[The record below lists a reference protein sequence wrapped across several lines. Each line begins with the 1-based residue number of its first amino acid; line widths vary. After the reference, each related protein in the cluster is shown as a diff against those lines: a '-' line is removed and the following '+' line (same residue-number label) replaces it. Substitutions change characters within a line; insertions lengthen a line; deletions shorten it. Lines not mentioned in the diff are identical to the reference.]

1 MSDGGDC
8 GSGTDSFDTSSTDTI
23 ESDELLSDDG
33 SDESIDDTEVEDT
46 SDETLDEDPPDDE
59 SECPNDEG
67 DEVESL
73 PEADT
78 EIEEEGG
85 VEQEEDTDTEIE
97 DEGGAEQEEDT
108 DTEIED
114 EGDAEQ
120 EEEANTEIEDEG
132 DIEQEKEAETEIE
145 EEGDIEQEEEAET
158 EIEADTQTDNTTESL
173 EYEKDSFFFH
183 RKDATIKQDDLKYQT
198 TPCRDMI
205 DTDEYRQY
213 SRIYDKL
220 DTMDISQDY
229 KDVLINRI
237 SNMDTELKGEYNKY
251 ADKLKCNDTA
261 YYELDENGVPQ
272 DAAYFSP
279 IEGGFKINQHE
290 DLHNPLGA
298 GNTFFHESGHMIDW
312 LKGQESDTGNASYET
327 YMTEAVHEDYFN
339 ALQNIMNDND
349 NPCDRER
356 AQEILS
362 RKLMKEPN
370 ASNCVS
376 DVFGGVSFNKVFG
389 VWGHSDEYWR
399 NNSRDIVGKEAFA
412 EITADRACNNERNLD
427 FTRRY
432 MPKTMKA
439 YENALKYGGK
449 R

>member
-1 MSDGGDC
+1 
-8 GSGTDSFDTSSTDTI
+8 
-23 ESDELLSDDG
+23 
-33 SDESIDDTEVEDT
+33 
-46 SDETLDEDPPDDE
+46 
-59 SECPNDEG
+59 
-67 DEVESL
+67 
-73 PEADT
+73 
-78 EIEEEGG
+78 
-85 VEQEEDTDTEIE
+85 
-97 DEGGAEQEEDT
+97 
-108 DTEIED
+108 
-114 EGDAEQ
+114 
-120 EEEANTEIEDEG
+120 
-132 DIEQEKEAETEIE
+132 
-145 EEGDIEQEEEAET
+145 
-158 EIEADTQTDNTTESL
+158 
-173 EYEKDSFFFH
+173 
-183 RKDATIKQDDLKYQT
+183 
-198 TPCRDMI
+198 
-205 DTDEYRQY
+205 
-213 SRIYDKL
+213 
-220 DTMDISQDY
+220 
-229 KDVLINRI
+229 
-237 SNMDTELKGEYNKY
+237 ELKGEYNKY